1 MDLEPGS
8 LIASLI
14 ISSIGFVVFAYGKKL
29 TRIPQIV
36 VGLLLMA
43 FPYFVPDVLLMSGI
57 AAVLL
62 VGLWVSLRYVE

>member
-1 MDLEPGS
+1 MDLEADS

-29 TRIPQIV
+29 TRLPQV
-36 VGLLLMA
+36 LVGLLLMV
-43 FPYFVPDVLLMSGI
+43 FPYFVPNVLLMSGI

-62 VGLWVSLRYVE
+62 VGLWVSVRLGS

>member
-1 MDLEPGS
+1 MDLDAYS

-14 ISSIGFVVFAYGKKL
+14 ISSIGFVVFGYGKKL
-29 TRIPQIV
+29 SRLPQV
-36 VGLLLMA
+36 LVGLLLMI

-62 VGLWVSLRYVE
+62 VGLWLSVRFGL